1 MKKVP
6 PKLQPWFDARQR
18 FKLTHA
24 EVQMARE
31 LGMNPK
37 NFASL
42 ANTQQEPWKAPLRQI
57 IANCYR
63 KSFGRETPQ
72 VVRSLEEMITA
83 EQDRRARK
91 LAKKAQS
98 LPDSGRNE
106 SSSSAA

>member
-42 ANTQQEPWKAPLRQI
+42 ANTQQEPWKAPLRQF